1 MTEYTDHCEP
11 SNPILGL
18 VIAIVLLIVTVIS
31 VSVVMLDHL
40 PLSQHAI
47 EEQHALDADTI
58 RFQMQTGMCKPLKAY
73 YCDQIGNKHYKV
85 ICPIS
90 ETIWAGL
97 IIGVEGQTMIVTGYP
112 APKTY
117 WDKAIIRDGCVPS
130 SLPSF

>member
-1 MTEYTDHCEP
+1 MATHA
-11 SNPILGL
+11 NPYNPGRGWLL
-18 VIAIVLLIVTVIS
+18 VTICLIALATLTLA
-31 VSVVMLDHL
+31 VMLDQL
-40 PLSQHAI
+40 PLSQHAV

-58 RFQMQTGMCKPLKAY
+58 RFQMQTGMCRPLKAY
-73 YCDQIGNKHYKV
+73 YCNQLGNKHYKI

-112 APKTY
+112 APKAY
-117 WDKAIIRDGCVPS
+117 WDKAIIRDGCVGS

>member
-1 MTEYTDHCEP
+1 MTEYVNPYEP
-11 SNPILGL
+11 GRGWTA
-18 VIAIVLLIVTVIS
+18 IAIILIAAAMLFAA
-31 VSVVMLDHL
+31 VMLDQP
-40 PLSQHAI
+40 PLSQHAV

-58 RFQMQTGMCKPLKAY
+58 RFQMQNGMCRPLKAY